1 MKRFKVILF
10 LVVIMSTNCFSRNV
24 DSINNDTAIIDT
36 TDIVE
41 QDFKEWSEKYP
52 ATVDSIK
59 ALYFTLYEEAIF
71 YYYDYNGNYE
81 LIENNYKKDI
91 KHLWITY
98 LIKYD
103 SYLDDVSYGTIVFD
117 NIPSGYYDEGEHF
130 TAPLKAGIYSVK
142 PFPKAKVQWKD
153 GTYSTIKLFFIKK
166 EYLWTLQ

>member
-10 LVVIMSTNCFSRNV
+10 LVVIMSTNCFSQNV

-71 YYYDYNGNYE
+71 YYNDYNGNYQ
-81 LIENNYKKDI
+81 IFKNSYKRDI
-91 KHLWITY
+91 KHIWITY
-98 LIKYD
+98 LIKYY
-103 SYLDDVSYGTIVFD
+103 SYPDNVSYSTIRYD
-117 NIPSGYYDEGEHF
+117 NIPSGYNYENEPF
-130 TAPLKAGIYSVK
+130 SEALKEGIYDIE
-142 PFPKAKVQWKD
+142 PFELAKVQWKD